1 MAQELTKYRRLP
13 SPLPGAE
20 SAFPP
25 GKHSL
30 FLPRMWCGMVPVL
43 PALTRGTLPSIDVI
57 GMTYRRGRLGSSS
70 NNLRVSAFLHQSPA
84 AASSSGQTYSS
95 KVDIRAHFILYL
107 TLASLRSSA
116 NNEREYKHTST
127 IPHIIR
133 IRMECCSIFPL
144 RAQEYCILVV
154 VVSKLFVWE

>member
-107 TLASLRSSA
+107 TLASLRTM
-116 NNEREYKHTST
+116 NENTLQAST
-127 IPHIIR
+127 IPHIIWS
-133 IRMECCSIFPL
+133 RMECCTISPL

>member
-13 SPLPGAE
+13 SPLPAAE

-25 GKHSL
+25 GKHSP

-107 TLASLRSSA
+107 TLASLRTM
-116 NNEREYKHTST
+116 NENTST
-127 IPHIIR
+127 HRPYHTLSGSGWNVALSSPSGR
-133 IRMECCSIFPL
+133 RNTASWWL
-144 RAQEYCILVV
+144 
-154 VVSKLFVWE
+154 

>member
-95 KVDIRAHFILYL
+95 KVDNTGYQG
-107 TLASLRSSA
+107 TLHPVSDIGITA